1 MSENAPW
8 NEKRTTPRI
17 SWNFIVKFRSEK
29 LESLSELQV
38 STIQNISE
46 GGCSFFSA
54 TQYHLEERL
63 HLEIQFPA
71 IREPMKFL
79 GIVKRCEHVEG
90 KKISPYFIGIQF
102 TEMDETKKSS
112 FIQTLSFFLNK
123 QSR

>member
-1 MSENAPW
+1 MSENASW

-29 LESLSELQV
+29 PEGLSQLQV

-54 TQYHLEERL
+54 VQYQLEEKL
-63 HLEIQFPA
+63 HLEIQFPS
-71 IREPMKFL
+71 IREPMKFQ
-79 GIVKRCEHVEG
+79 GIVKRCEYLAG

-102 TEMDETKKSS
+102 TGMDETKKNG